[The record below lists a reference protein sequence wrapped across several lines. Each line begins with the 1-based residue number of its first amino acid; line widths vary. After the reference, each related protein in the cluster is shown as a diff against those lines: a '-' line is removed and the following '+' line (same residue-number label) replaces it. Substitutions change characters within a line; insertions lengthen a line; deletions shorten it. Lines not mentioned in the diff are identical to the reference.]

1 MKTSLVWRAAWALM
15 ACLALFAGQWLP
27 AAEAHAMLVAA
38 YPAPGATL
46 DATPL
51 EIRLTF
57 SERIGPGSTLQ
68 LFGPQFRAVPG
79 VQSGLDPAAPEL
91 LRAIPPE
98 LSPDT
103 YTVEWSVVSLDG
115 HPVSGSYQFA
125 VKSPS
130 AAAPAVLASAPWLW
144 GAGLLAAL
152 AIVGA
157 AAWEIRRRRHAAG
170 RQPGGGTATAQTDRP
185 KGNF

>member
-1 MKTSLVWRAAWALM
+1 M
-15 ACLALFAGQWLP
+15 ACLALFVGQWLP

-68 LFGPQFRAVPG
+68 LFGPQFRAVSG

-91 LRAIPPE
+91 LRAIPPQ
-98 LSPDT
+98 LPPDT

-115 HPVSGSYQFA
+115 HQVSGSYQFA

-130 AAAPAVLASAPWLW
+130 AAAPAVAAVPASAPWLW
-144 GAGLLAAL
+144 AAGLLAGMAV
-152 AIVGA
+152 VGA
-157 AAWEIRRRRHAAG
+157 AAWGIRRQRHAAG
-170 RQPGGGTATAQTDRP
+170 RQPGRGAATAQTDRP